1 MANDERYSGL
11 ITDPD
16 IAQRIISAQDIVHS
30 GYKVITFDPDN
41 CTMQCIGSG
50 GVYDVTLD
58 SCTCVDFSIFS
69 GARRCKHIFALS
81 ILCGVEYEL
90 PVLDPAAAKAFDFD
104 SEIEHLRE
112 LWVAGII
119 DLDAYRRCAS
129 TLAKS
134 KRTAEKIKL
143 PKNKRRP
150 QV

>member
-1 MANDERYSGL
+1 MINDERLSGL

-16 IAQRIISAQDIVHS
+16 IAQRIISGQEIAAKRSKIIS
-30 GYKVITFDPDN
+30 FDPDS

-58 SCTCVDFSIFS
+58 SCTCVDFSIFH

-81 ILCGVEYEL
+81 ILCGAEYDL
-90 PVLDPAAAKAFDFD
+90 PALDPAAAKAFDFD
-104 SEIEHLRE
+104 GEVEHLRQ

-129 TLAKS
+129 ALAKS

-143 PKNKRRP
+143 PKAKKRP
-150 QV
+150 